1 MLDEPTPAPPA
12 TLGDETR
19 RRSPRISLT
28 VRIVLHFIGWAVLL
42 VGIAGL
48 LLPGIQ
54 GVLTILAGA
63 AILSVASDRVHR
75 WLQLALR
82 RWPRMRERLDN
93 LRHKLHSKLS
103 RKP

>member
-12 TLGDETR
+12 ALDDDRAR
-19 RRSPRISLT
+19 RHRLSLT
-28 VRIVLHFIGWAVLL
+28 VRIALHFIGWAVLL

-48 LLPGIQ
+48 VLPGIQ
-54 GVLTILAGA
+54 GIITIIAGA

-75 WLQLALR
+75 WLQLALQ
-82 RWPRMRERLDN
+82 RWPKMRERLDN